1 MAARYSSIAAS
12 GAERMAVSSLAR
24 KFWTITSCT
33 WPWRRWAARIAK
45 TVSARSRSVSPM
57 PTSSPVVNGTAWR
70 PASSSTCRR
79 TAGTLSGLPACAGTS
94 AVVSS
99 IIPSDGATGLSR
111 WSSSHVMTPG
121 LRCGSS
127 PVCSSTAIAQART

>member
-1 MAARYSSIAAS
+1 M
-12 GAERMAVSSLAR
+12 
-24 KFWTITSCT
+24 
-33 WPWRRWAARIAK
+33 AK

-70 PASSSTCRR
+70 PASSSTCSR
-79 TAGTLSGLPACAGTS
+79 TAGALSGLPAWAGTS

-111 WSSSHVMTPG
+111 WISSHVMTPG
-121 LRCGSS
+121 LRCGSR
-127 PVCSSTAIAQART
+127 PVCSSTATAHARTYARVLS